1 MLTLSQFLDTNGAP
15 SLTDLAEKIGIS
27 KGRLSQLKSETDW
40 PPDIALKIEAA
51 THGAID
57 ASAMSTIIQRAR
69 KDAA

>member
-1 MLTLSQFLDTNGAP
+1 MLSLSQFLDTAGAP

-51 THGAID
+51 TNGAID
-57 ASAMSTIIQRAR
+57 ASAVSTIIQRAR
-69 KDAA
+69 QAAA